1 MAVAD
6 ASTIILLAKTK
17 ILQKFAANHNLK
29 IPEKVYREAVERGID
44 KGKADAYRIQKLIHE
59 EDLIT
64 VQKTGEE
71 EIQRIKDLFGIT
83 GGEAAAIA
91 QAREHDELVMVD
103 DQKGI
108 KACKALEQPYTTAL
122 DTVTR
127 LNELEELSQEEA
139 LKSLDRLEE
148 FGWYKHHLVEN
159 RRNKIQKEVNNS

>member
-17 ILQKFAANHNLK
+17 ILQKFAANHDLK

-44 KGKADAYRIQKLIHE
+44 EGKADAYRIQELIHE

-64 VQKTGEE
+64 VQKIGEE
-71 EIQRIKDLFGIT
+71 EIQRIKHLFGIT

-108 KACKALEQPYTTAL
+108 KACKALEQP
-122 DTVTR
+122 
-127 LNELEELSQEEA
+127 
-139 LKSLDRLEE
+139 
-148 FGWYKHHLVEN
+148 
-159 RRNKIQKEVNNS
+159 